1 MIVSE
6 VASPGTFSHSSP
18 IDTKVNAIWLKLIE
32 QILIDIESRNFWQ
45 IFWRLLK
52 DIAYYCMILQSSM
65 HLSSISSSRV
75 ACTAREVSACPRVS
89 IAACGSAR
97 PTMWQHHGKT
107 MHDSHDSNLW
117 VQLRTAFSP
126 KLLDCFDTF
135 CKTPCFATDSFF
147 GYLAV
152 KRFPYL
158 RFCPWI
164 AEVYWK
170 MASWPDV

>member
-6 VASPGTFSHSSP
+6 VASQRSMRFDWSWLNH
-18 IDTKVNAIWLKLIE
+18 IDRYWIKEFLTNIFETIE
-32 QILIDIESRNFWQ
+32 G
-45 IFWRLLK
+45 
-52 DIAYYCMILQSSM
+52 YCMILQSSM
-65 HLSSISSSRV
+65 HLSSSRV
-75 ACTAREVSACPRVS
+75 PALPARSLPVQGPVSLPAGWWGRHV
-89 IAACGSAR
+89 AA
-97 PTMWQHHGKT
+97 PWKT
-107 MHDSHDSNLW
+107 MHDSNLW

-135 CKTPCFATDSFF
+135 WKTPCFATDSFF

-152 KRFPYL
+152 KKFPYL

-170 MASWPDV
+170 MA